1 MTKTIKENSQWI
13 ANDSK
18 QFEVIK
24 VDGDWV
30 FYKNINT
37 GQSYSCLAGAFSQR
51 FSEVV
56 NNG

>member
-1 MTKTIKENSQWI
+1 MIKTIKENSQWK
-13 ANDSK
+13 AKDFK
-18 QFEVIK
+18 QFQVTA

-37 GQSYSCLAGAFSQR
+37 GQTYSCLAEAFTQR
-51 FSEVV
+51 FREMT